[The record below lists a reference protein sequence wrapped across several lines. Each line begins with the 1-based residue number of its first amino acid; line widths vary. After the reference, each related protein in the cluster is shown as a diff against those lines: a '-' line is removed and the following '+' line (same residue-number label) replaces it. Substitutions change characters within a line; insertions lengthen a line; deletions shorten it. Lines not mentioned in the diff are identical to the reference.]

1 MHHQPLQI
9 NCNESQQQFFLDL
22 GPRSDS
28 ILHASGSDCNISCEP
43 CVMRHR
49 DGTAKHDDDPDCHVP
64 QRTFAPEARRAP
76 AKLRHHLLASAWHN
90 FTTCFIKL
98 MYRRIRGCTP
108 SDAPSSPRDRARCS
122 CRRLRCASLS
132 GPRIQNAAA
141 QVKKGTPRAQIG
153 VGECVHVRFEERAP
167 PMLAHATDQ
176 PAPGL
181 FACGA
186 LSRHRP
192 REKLY
197 HDTLQLC
204 A

>member
-1 MHHQPLQI
+1 LQNVRVSAPGKSASCPSSSLLPLIASSDKASMHHQPLQI

-98 MYRRIRGCTP
+98 MYRRIRGCTF
-108 SDAPSSPRDRARCS
+108 RCS
-122 CRRLRCASLS
+122 KF
-132 GPRIQNAAA
+132 AAR
-141 QVKKGTPRAQIG
+141 P
-153 VGECVHVRFEERAP
+153 
-167 PMLAHATDQ
+167 
-176 PAPGL
+176 
-181 FACGA
+181 GA
-186 LSRHRP
+186 LQ
-192 REKLY
+192 LQ
-197 HDTLQLC
+197 TLALRFLEWSAHTEC
-204 A
+204 SCSS